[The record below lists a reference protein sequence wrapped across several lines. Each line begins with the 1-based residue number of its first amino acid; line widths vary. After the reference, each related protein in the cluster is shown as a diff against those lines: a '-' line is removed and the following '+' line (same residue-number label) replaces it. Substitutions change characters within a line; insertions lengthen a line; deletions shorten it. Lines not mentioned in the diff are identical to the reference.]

1 MANERALYNAN
12 DGLTGRDGGPYLDL
26 EEDRLAEERRA
37 RVEGR
42 KPDLDNPPASAGT
55 VLVTAGQLLA
65 NAGVNNVPSQDGSV
79 SLGEE
84 LAVKGLADGKESG
97 LTARGTVPE
106 TAYTPLDA
114 PTDLSMR
121 SALMTDGEAAE
132 GESNA
137 EQTKQNKEQ
146 VKATKKAASAPAKKT
161 TAKKA
166 APTSSTDKSEDPRG
180 TRPTAK

>member
-1 MANERALYNAN
+1 MGNERAIYNAN
-12 DGLTGRDGGPYLDL
+12 DGLTGRDGGPYLDQ

-42 KPDLDNPPASAGT
+42 KPDLENPPASSGT

-84 LAVKGLADGKESG
+84 LAVKNLADSKESA
-97 LTARGTVPE
+97 LKARGTLPE

-114 PTDLSMR
+114 PVDLSMR
-121 SALMTDGEAAE
+121 SALMTDGETGE
-132 GESNA
+132 GEDN
-137 EQTKQNKEQ
+137 TK
-146 VKATKKAASAPAKKT
+146 P
-161 TAKKA
+161 AKKA
-166 APTSSTDKSEDPRG
+166 AAKKSTSKKSAKKATAKPMAAPNTSTDTSSDPRG
-180 TRPTAK
+180 TRSTSK